1 MRIIDNKYDFYDYL
15 QDPTDQ
21 LVFDRRE
28 SYNLTKE
35 LLCSKIKPYSHY
47 WVSPTKNNYRILI
60 QCGAAFWLVLLKMN
74 DTMDNYD
81 LELLDFWK
89 NYDKPNE
96 LLKIDL
102 IVFGWRINRA
112 KVEDMR
118 DAVNH
123 NDYLK
128 DYNIN
133 RYTKYTDYKTTYKKE
148 EYTIPILSPSGLGN
162 IIDPMDMFCAIEEY
176 FSIEKTKLET
186 TEPKGVTND
195 DKIVMHGFDTKS
207 SFRGKNEDKK
217 WY

>member
-21 LVFDRRE
+21 LVFDRRG

-35 LLCSKIKPYSHY
+35 ILCSKIKSHSY
-47 WVSPTKNNYRILI
+47 YTRTENNYRMLI

-102 IVFGWRINRA
+102 IVFGWRIDRG

-118 DAVNH
+118 DAINH

-133 RYTKYTDYKTTYKKE
+133 QYTKYTDYKTTYKKE
-148 EYTIPILSPSGLGN
+148 KCTIPILSPSGLGN
-162 IIDPMDMFCAIEEY
+162 IIDSMDMFCAIEEY
-176 FSIEKTKLET
+176 FSIEKTKSET
-186 TEPKGVTND
+186 TEPKGVTNN

-207 SFRGKNEDKK
+207 SFRGK
-217 WY
+217 Y

>member
-21 LVFDRRE
+21 LVFDRRG

-35 LLCSKIKPYSHY
+35 VLCSKIKPYSY
-47 WVSPTKNNYRILI
+47 CSTKNNYHMLI
-60 QCGAAFWLVLLKMN
+60 QCGATFWLVLLKMN

-81 LELLDFWK
+81 FELLDFWK

-102 IVFGWRINRA
+102 MVFGWRINRG

-118 DAVNH
+118 DAINH

-133 RYTKYTDYKTTYKKE
+133 RYTKYTDYKKKE
-148 EYTIPILSPSGLGN
+148 ECTIPILSPSGLGN
-162 IIDPMDMFCAIEEY
+162 IIDPIDMFCAIEEY
-176 FSIEKTKLET
+176 FSIEKTKSET
-186 TEPKGVTND
+186 TEPKGVTNN

-207 SFRGKNEDKK
+207 SFRGK
-217 WY
+217 Y

>member
-21 LVFDRRE
+21 LVFDRRG

-35 LLCSKIKPYSHY
+35 ILCSKIKSHSY
-47 WVSPTKNNYRILI
+47 YTRTENNYRMLI

-74 DTMDNYD
+74 DAMDNYD

-102 IVFGWRINRA
+102 IVFGWKINRG
-112 KVEDMR
+112 KVEDIR
-118 DAVNH
+118 DAINH

-133 RYTKYTDYKTTYKKE
+133 RYTKYTDYKTTLKKE
-148 EYTIPILSPSGLGN
+148 ECIIPILSPSGLGN
-162 IIDPMDMFCAIEEY
+162 IINPMDMFCAIEEY
-176 FSIEKTKLET
+176 FSIEKTKSET
-186 TEPKGVTND
+186 TEPKGVTNN

-207 SFRGKNEDKK
+207 SFRGK
-217 WY
+217 Y

>member
-21 LVFDRRE
+21 LVFDRRG

-35 LLCSKIKPYSHY
+35 ILCSKIKPHSYY
-47 WVSPTKNNYRILI
+47 CVSRTENNYRMLI

-102 IVFGWRINRA
+102 IVFGWKISRG

-118 DAVNH
+118 DAINH

-128 DYNIN
+128 DHNIN
-133 RYTKYTDYKTTYKKE
+133 QYTKYTDYKTTCKKE
-148 EYTIPILSPSGLGN
+148 KCTIPILSPSGLGN
-162 IIDPMDMFCAIEEY
+162 IIDPMDMFYAIEEY
-176 FSIEKTKLET
+176 FSIEKTKSET
-186 TEPKGVTND
+186 TEPKGVTNN

-207 SFRGKNEDKK
+207 SFRGK
-217 WY
+217 Y

>member
-21 LVFDRRE
+21 LVFDRRG

-35 LLCSKIKPYSHY
+35 ILCHKIKLYSY
-47 WVSPTKNNYRILI
+47 GCRVSSTENNYRMLI

-74 DTMDNYD
+74 NTMDNYD

-118 DAVNH
+118 DAINH
-123 NDYLK
+123 G
-128 DYNIN
+128 N
-133 RYTKYTDYKTTYKKE
+133 RLIMMNNGKVVFDVKGEEKKNLTVE
-148 EYTIPILSPSGLGN
+148 ILLEKFTQSYSQDMLSDRLVLG
-162 IIDPMDMFCAIEEY
+162 
-176 FSIEKTKLET
+176 
-186 TEPKGVTND
+186 
-195 DKIVMHGFDTKS
+195 
-207 SFRGKNEDKK
+207 
-217 WY
+217 

>member
-21 LVFDRRE
+21 LVFDRRG

-35 LLCSKIKPYSHY
+35 VLCNKIKPYSHCFRN
-47 WVSPTKNNYRILI
+47 SSTENNYRMLI

-74 DTMDNYD
+74 NTMDNYD

-89 NYDKPNE
+89 NYDKPNK

-118 DAVNH
+118 DAINH
-123 NDYLK
+123 NNYLK
-128 DYNIN
+128 NYNIN
-133 RYTKYTDYKTTYKKE
+133 RYTKYTDYKE
-148 EYTIPILSPSGLGN
+148 EECTIPILSPSGLGN

-176 FSIEKTKLET
+176 FSIEKTKSET
-186 TEPKGVTND
+186 TEPKGVTNN

-207 SFRGKNEDKK
+207 SFRGK
-217 WY
+217 Y

>member
-21 LVFDRRE
+21 LVFDRRG

-35 LLCSKIKPYSHY
+35 VLCSKIKPYSY
-47 WVSPTKNNYRILI
+47 CSVSRTENNYHMLI

-74 DTMDNYD
+74 NTMDNYD
-81 LELLDFWK
+81 FELLDFWK

-102 IVFGWRINRA
+102 IVFGWRINRG

-118 DAVNH
+118 DAINH

-148 EYTIPILSPSGLGN
+148 KCVVPILSPSGLGN

-176 FSIEKTKLET
+176 FSIEKTKSET
-186 TEPKGVTND
+186 TEPKGVTNN

-207 SFRGKNEDKK
+207 SFRGK
-217 WY
+217 Y